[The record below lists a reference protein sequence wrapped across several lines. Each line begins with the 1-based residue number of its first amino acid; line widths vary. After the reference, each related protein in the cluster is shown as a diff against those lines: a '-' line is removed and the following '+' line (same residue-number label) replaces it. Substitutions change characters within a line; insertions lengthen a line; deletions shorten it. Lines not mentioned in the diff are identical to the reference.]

1 MPTRRSKRKSELSD
15 NLLKDMRLKNGDDNL
30 ARANRSIVYDKLTQE
45 LALVRLT
52 ENYVIHVIHS
62 CSLKGKHGEV
72 VTLLGIA
79 DKLVDGGGHCFN
91 QFLGRTFEGC
101 NDFVNALH
109 TELLAVDILG
119 LRQSVGIEE

>member
-1 MPTRRSKRKSELSD
+1 MITGAVLF
-15 NLLKDMRLKNGDDNL
+15 
-30 ARANRSIVYDKLTQE
+30 
-45 LALVRLT
+45 LVF
-52 ENYVIHVIHS
+52 
-62 CSLKGKHGEV
+62 KGKHGEV

-91 QFLGRTFEGC
+91 QFLGGALEGC